1 MKFTAKHTLA
11 ACYTGYITQ
20 AAVNNLAPLLFTAFS
35 RDLGVSLGQISLLIA
50 FNFVTQL
57 VIDAA
62 SVKFIDRIGMR
73 AAAVGAHIFA
83 AAGFVLMGVLP
94 FVMPPFVG
102 LAVSMAV
109 CAVGGGLTE
118 IVISPIVEA
127 LPGDE
132 KASAMSMLHSFYCWG
147 QVGVVLLSTLFFIN
161 VGTDRWSLLTKL
173 WAIVPFCNIF
183 LFLKVPIYD
192 LTEEG
197 AAPMGVRELF
207 RTPGF
212 MRLILLMIC
221 AGASELAM
229 SQWSSMFAETG
240 LHVSKTAGDLL
251 GPCGFALLMGS
262 ARLFYGIRGS
272 SISLEGF
279 IRASCCLCIVSY
291 FTAVFAP
298 HPVVSLIGCS
308 LCGLSV
314 GILWP
319 GTFSIAARDLPR
331 GGGGM
336 FALLALAGDLGCFA
350 GPELVGAVSG
360 ISGELKAGILAAAVF
375 PAVML
380 AVSMRNRNAHA
391 QKS

>member
-1 MKFTAKHTLA
+1 MKLTAKHTLA

-50 FNFVTQL
+50 FNFVTQFT
-57 VIDAA
+57 VDAM
-62 SVKFIDRIGMR
+62 SVKFIDKIGMR

-83 AAGFVLMGVLP
+83 AAGFMLMGVLP
-94 FVMPPFVG
+94 FVMPPFAG
-102 LAVSMAV
+102 LAAAMAV
-109 CAVGGGLTE
+109 CAIGGGLTE

-127 LPGDE
+127 IPGDE

-147 QVGVVLLSTLFFIN
+147 QVGVVLLSTLFF
-161 VGTDRWSLLTKL
+161 VTAGTERWPLLTKL
-173 WAIVPFCNIF
+173 WALLPFCNIF
-183 LFLKVPIYD
+183 LFLKVPIYS

-197 AAPMGVRELF
+197 KAPMGVRELL

-240 LHVSKTAGDLL
+240 LRISKTAGDLL

-262 ARLFYGIRGS
+262 ARLFYGIMGS
-272 SISLEGF
+272 SIPLE
-279 IRASCCLCIVSY
+279 RAIKGSCCLCIASY
-291 FTAVFAP
+291 LTAVFAP
-298 HPVVSLIGCS
+298 HPVVSLIGCAV
-308 LCGLSV
+308 CGLSV
-314 GILWP
+314 GVLWP
-319 GTFSIAARDLPR
+319 GTFSIASRDFPK

-350 GPELVGAVSG
+350 GPEVVGAVSG
-360 ISGELKAGILAAAVF
+360 ISDSLKTGILAAAIF

-380 AVSMRNRNAHA
+380 AASMRKEPSRAR
-391 QKS
+391 